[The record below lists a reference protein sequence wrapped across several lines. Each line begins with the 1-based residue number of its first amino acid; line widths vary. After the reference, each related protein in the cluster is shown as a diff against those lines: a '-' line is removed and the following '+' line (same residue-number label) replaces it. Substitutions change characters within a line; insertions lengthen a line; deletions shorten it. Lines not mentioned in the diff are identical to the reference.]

1 MRQYNQ
7 QMSRL
12 IDQFFSQEKKLLAL
26 IVAGGIALRFF
37 AVLYV
42 AHTPYSDELAYRSM
56 ALNLISGRGIIDHM
70 GNHAMYNVG
79 YSLFVLSPGFLI
91 AGNNLFLVRILNIL
105 LGGIAI
111 ILCYGI
117 AKESGAG
124 KIGRVLAAA
133 FWAFYIPA
141 NVYAVYLAKEN
152 LMIPLMLLVLWFSVR
167 LVRNPSYLMAAGCG
181 ISLGFLALTGNSG
194 LVLIFVVAL
203 AVFFSKVEF
212 GKKLSLVLLI
222 MVSMLA
228 IASPWVIRNWS
239 VLGSPVLNTNF
250 GFNLYLGNNPSA
262 TGEFVSISDT
272 PQGGVWDELRSHSEI
287 VASEALRNEALA
299 WIKENPDK
307 FLDLAWRKAGYFWM
321 PPVHQVESEQSNVEA
336 LARTIWVI
344 QFFLLIGAAT
354 GTIFCSKLRQ
364 NNAVRMMWLAVVGYT
379 TVHMLFYVIVRYR
392 EPIMPFLCIMAA
404 LAIESVLVKFDSATK
419 GAPMHR
425 SS

>member
-1 MRQYNQ
+1 
-7 QMSRL
+7 MSRL

-26 IVAGGIALRFF
+26 IVAGGIALRFL

-70 GNHAMYNVG
+70 GNYAMYNVG

-167 LVRNPSYLMAAGCG
+167 LVRNPSCLMAAGCG

-272 PQGGVWDELRSHSEI
+272 PQGGVWDELRSQSEI

-321 PPVHQVESEQSNVEA
+321 PPVHQGESEQSNVEA
-336 LARTIWVI
+336 LARTIWAI
-344 QFFLLIGAAT
+344 QFFLLIGGSA
-354 GTIFCSKLRQ
+354 GTVFCSKLRQ

-379 TVHMLFYVIVRYR
+379 MVHMLFYVIVRYR

-404 LAIESVLVKFDSATK
+404 LAIESVLVKFDRGTK
-419 GAPMHR
+419 GVPMHR

>member
-1 MRQYNQ
+1 
-7 QMSRL
+7 MSRL
-12 IDQFFSQEKKLLAL
+12 IDQFFSQEKRFLAL
-26 IVAGGIALRFF
+26 IVAGGIALRFL

-70 GNHAMYNVG
+70 GNYAMYNVG

-124 KIGRVLAAA
+124 KLGRVLAAA

-272 PQGGVWDELRSHSEI
+272 PQGGVWDELRSQSEI

-307 FLDLAWRKAGYFWM
+307 FLGLAWRKAGYFWM
-321 PPVHQVESEQSNVEA
+321 PPVHQGESEQSNVEA
-336 LARTIWVI
+336 LARTIWAI

>member
-1 MRQYNQ
+1 
-7 QMSRL
+7 MSWL
-12 IDQFFSQEKKLLAL
+12 IDQFSSQEKRLLAL
-26 IVAGGIALRFF
+26 IVVGGIALRFL
-37 AVLYV
+37 AVFYF

-70 GNHAMYNVG
+70 GNYAMYNVG
-79 YSLFVLSPGFLI
+79 YSLFVLTPGFLI

-167 LVRNPSYLMAAGCG
+167 LVRNPSYLIAAGCG

-212 GKKLSLVLLI
+212 GKKLSLILLI

-321 PPVHQVESEQSNVEA
+321 PPVHQGESEQSNVEA
-336 LARTIWVI
+336 LARTIWAI

-404 LAIESVLVKFDSATK
+404 LAIESVLVKFDRGTK
-419 GAPMHR
+419 GAPIHR

>member
-1 MRQYNQ
+1 
-7 QMSRL
+7 MSWL
-12 IDQFFSQEKKLLAL
+12 IDQFSSQEKRLLAL
-26 IVAGGIALRFF
+26 IVVGGIALRFL
-37 AVLYV
+37 AVFYV
-42 AHTPYSDELAYRSM
+42 AHIPYSDELAYRSM

-70 GNHAMYNVG
+70 GNYAMYNVG
-79 YSLFVLSPGFLI
+79 YSLFVLTPGFLI
-91 AGNNLFLVRILNIL
+91 AGDNLFLVRILNIL
-105 LGGIAI
+105 LGGISI

-124 KIGRVLAAA
+124 KIARFMAAIFLAV
-133 FWAFYIPA
+133 YIPA
-141 NVYAVYLAKEN
+141 SVYTVYLAKEN
-152 LMIPLMLLVLWFSVR
+152 LMTPLMLLVLWFSVR
-167 LVRNPSYLMAAGCG
+167 LIRNPSYLMATGCG
-181 ISLGFLALTGNSG
+181 VSLGFLALTGNSG

-203 AVFFSKVEF
+203 AVFFSRVEF
-212 GKKLSLVLLI
+212 GKKLSLVSLI

-239 VLGSPVLNTNF
+239 VLGSPVLNTNT

-262 TGEFVSISDT
+262 TGKFVSISDT
-272 PQGGVWDELRSHSEI
+272 PQGEVWDELISHSEI

-307 FLDLAWRKAGYFWM
+307 FLDLALRKASYFWM
-321 PPVHQVESEQSNVEA
+321 PPVHQGESEQSNVEA
-336 LARTIWVI
+336 LARTIWAI
-344 QFFLLIGAAT
+344 QFFLLIGAAA
-354 GTIFCSKLRQ
+354 GTVFCSKLRQ

-379 TVHMLFYVIVRYR
+379 TVHMLFYVTVRYR

-404 LAIESVLVKFDSATK
+404 LAIESVLVKFDRRTK